1 MPLVSLL
8 LNYFAGLDLERRDQ
22 RGLTA
27 LMKAAVRDRSE
38 CAAALLMAGA
48 WGLGRGSCPRVLADT
63 KSAVI
68 VAEKRE
74 VEIDHQFRLTPWR
87 REVCLGFSQS
97 TNSSY

>member
-1 MPLVSLL
+1 MSLL

-27 LMKAAVRDRSE
+27 LMKAAVRDRAE
-38 CAAALLMAGA
+38 CVAALLMAGA
-48 WGLGRGSCPRVLADT
+48 WSLDGDSQPLVPADT
-63 KSAVI
+63 KSAVV

-74 VEIDHQFRLTPWR
+74 VEIDDQSRLTPWR

-97 TNSSY
+97 THSSY